1 MKDLTY
7 LLNDDWGSPTKA
19 SYQSPCQN
27 IENLSYEYSEKVGF
41 DSREQSRFMV
51 LVHFPNR
58 KYRQITHVQEYD
70 VESMMGNIGGYIGLF
85 LGYSL
90 LQFPDFLRKV
100 YKRNTSKNQ
109 ITHSSKVAEKKNEIR
124 KLIERKR
131 SLILNDTSSCSSC
144 SKLEEVNK
152 QLETLTNCL
161 TELEVGV
168 REIRETIK
176 TASKQHSNEFISN
189 NTVRKVKITEWNN
202 SVVKVRYQE
211 RKAATKIEDTI

>member
-1 MKDLTY
+1 MKELTY

-41 DSREQSRFMV
+41 DSRPQSRFMV

-90 LQFPDFLRKV
+90 LQFPQFLQTLYSRNKRKRQV
-100 YKRNTSKNQ
+100 
-109 ITHSSKVAEKKNEIR
+109 IHSTKSVQEKKEIK
-124 KLIERKR
+124 KLREMKK
-131 SLILNDTSSCSSC
+131 SLISNDSSSCSSC
-144 SKLEEVNK
+144 TKLEEFHK

-161 TELEVGV
+161 NELESGV
-168 REIRETIK
+168 KEIRESILHSRNN
-176 TASKQHSNEFISN
+176 SKEFISN
-189 NTVRKVKITEWNN
+189 STIKKVKITEWNN
-202 SVVKVRYQE
+202 SVFKVRYQE
-211 RKAATKIEDTI
+211 CKVPSNCENKI

>member
-1 MKDLTY
+1 MKELTY

-19 SYQSPCQN
+19 KYQSPCQN
-27 IENLSYEYSEKVGF
+27 IENLSYEYSEKVGL
-41 DSREQSRFMV
+41 DSRSQSRFMV

-90 LQFPDFLRKV
+90 LQFPQFLTTVYNRKKAQRQNISLSV
-100 YKRNTSKNQ
+100 TQ
-109 ITHSSKVAEKKNEIR
+109 EKKEIKR
-124 KLIERKR
+124 LIEIKR
-131 SLILNDTSSCSSC
+131 SLILDDTSSCPSC
-144 SKLEEVNK
+144 SKFEEVQK

-161 TELEVGV
+161 NELESGV
-168 REIRETIK
+168 NEIRENIK
-176 TASKQHSNEFISN
+176 HSKRSKAVVSN

-202 SVVKVRYQE
+202 SVVKVRYHGC
-211 RKAATKIEDTI
+211 KATTKNEDTL